1 MVRLI
6 NAPWCRKSPI
16 ERTPSVHTVTMAS
29 MRQQPRIASPN
40 ITSHWLAQLGQRFG
54 IHYHFE
60 SSDMPRQ
67 PVATGHVHDVR
78 LPQGMHLTLSGL
90 DVKRGYTSTSY
101 QSVPWF
107 LSVILEGT
115 VHLQLGKQQRLLQA
129 GEGVCTHFDA
139 RHPLTVHHPVQ
150 TRLRTVNIAVLTTA
164 PLGLP
169 TPPDASCL
177 HCWKLPKALCETLC
191 TISEQPPSLWRQA
204 LVWQGLALQLIG
216 LGLPERLTAL
226 PEQKRLSTR
235 DRHCLTALHSRIAQH
250 PAEPYSLTALAK
262 EAAMSPSSLRQK
274 FRACYGCTLFDYIR
288 QVRLQQGYE
297 ALQRGASVQQA
308 AHHCGY
314 RHASNFSSAFKRH
327 FGFSPHEWNRS
338 SV

>member
-1 MVRLI
+1 MPQQERL
-6 NAPWCRKSPI
+6 A
-16 ERTPSVHTVTMAS
+16 TPK
-29 MRQQPRIASPN
+29 
-40 ITSHWLAQLGQRFG
+40 ITPFSLAQLGQRFG
-54 IHYHFE
+54 IHYRIE
-60 SSDMPRQ
+60 GPTSPRQ
-67 PVATGHVHDVR
+67 PVATGHVHDVS
-78 LPQGMHLTLSGL
+78 LHHGIHLTLSDL
-90 DVKRGYTSTSY
+90 QVERGYTSTSY

-115 VHLQLGKQQRLLQA
+115 IHLQMGKQQIQLSA
-129 GEGVCTHFDA
+129 GDGVCSHFDT
-139 RHPLTVHHPVQ
+139 RHPLTVHQPVQ
-150 TRLRTVNIAVLTTA
+150 ARLRTVNIAVLTTA

-177 HCWKLPKALCETLC
+177 HCWKLPEALCETLC

-216 LGLPERLTAL
+216 LGLPECQTAL
-226 PEQKRLSTR
+226 PEHKRLSTR
-235 DRHCLTALHSRIAQH
+235 DRHCLTSLHARITQH

-288 QVRLQQGYE
+288 QVRLEQAHASLRQGH
-297 ALQRGASVQQA
+297 SVQHT
-308 AHHCGY
+308 AHRCGY

-327 FGFSPHEWNRS
+327 FGVSPHELQRDKP
-338 SV
+338 

>member
-1 MVRLI
+1 MGAA
-6 NAPWCRKSPI
+6 NPPI

-78 LPQGMHLTLSGL
+78 LPQGMHLTLSDL

-150 TRLRTVNIAVLTTA
+150 TRLRTVNIAILNTA

-169 TPPDASCL
+169 HPPDASYL
-177 HCWKLPKALCETLC
+177 HCWTLPQALCETLC
-191 TISEQPPSLWRQA
+191 TISEQPPLLWRQA

-216 LGLPERLTAL
+216 LGLPERPTTL
-226 PEQKRLSTR
+226 PEHKRLSTR

-297 ALQRGASVQQA
+297 ALQRGESVQQA

>member
-1 MVRLI
+1 MPQQERL
-6 NAPWCRKSPI
+6 A
-16 ERTPSVHTVTMAS
+16 TPK
-29 MRQQPRIASPN
+29 
-40 ITSHWLAQLGQRFG
+40 ITPFSLAQLGQRFG
-54 IHYHFE
+54 IHYRIE
-60 SSDMPRQ
+60 SPTSPRQ
-67 PVATGHVHDVR
+67 PVATGHVHDVSLR
-78 LPQGMHLTLSGL
+78 HGIHLTLSDL
-90 DVKRGYTSTSY
+90 QVERGYTSTSY

-115 VHLQLGKQQRLLQA
+115 IHLQMGKQQIQLSA
-129 GEGVCTHFDA
+129 GNGVCSHFDT
-139 RHPLTVHHPVQ
+139 RHPLTVHQPVQ
-150 TRLRTVNIAVLTTA
+150 ARLRTVNIAVLTTA

-226 PEQKRLSTR
+226 PEHKRLSTR

-288 QVRLQQGYE
+288 QVRLEQAHASLRQGH
-297 ALQRGASVQQA
+297 SVQHT
-308 AHHCGY
+308 AHRCGY

-327 FGFSPHEWNRS
+327 FGVSPHELQRDKP
-338 SV
+338 

>member
-226 PEQKRLSTR
+226 SEHKRLSTR

-327 FGFSPHEWNRS
+327 FGFSPHEWKRS

>member
-1 MVRLI
+1 M
-6 NAPWCRKSPI
+6 
-16 ERTPSVHTVTMAS
+16 
-29 MRQQPRIASPN
+29 
-40 ITSHWLAQLGQRFG
+40 QL
-54 IHYHFE
+54 
-60 SSDMPRQ
+60 S
-67 PVATGHVHDVR
+67 
-78 LPQGMHLTLSGL
+78 
-90 DVKRGYTSTSY
+90 
-101 QSVPWF
+101 
-107 LSVILEGT
+107 EGN
-115 VHLQLGKQQRLLQA
+115 
-129 GEGVCTHFDA
+129 GVCSHFDT
-139 RHPLTVHHPVQ
+139 RHPLTVHQPVQ
-150 TRLRTVNIAVLTTA
+150 ARLRTVNIAVLTTA

-177 HCWKLPKALCETLC
+177 HCWKLPEALCETLC

-204 LVWQGLALQLIG
+204 LIWQGLALQLIG
-216 LGLPERLTAL
+216 LGLPECQTAL
-226 PEQKRLSTR
+226 PEHKRLSSR
-235 DRHCLTALHSRIAQH
+235 DRHCLTSLHSRIAQH

-297 ALQRGASVQQA
+297 ALQRGESVQQA

>member
-1 MVRLI
+1 MPQQERL
-6 NAPWCRKSPI
+6 A
-16 ERTPSVHTVTMAS
+16 TPE
-29 MRQQPRIASPN
+29 
-40 ITSHWLAQLGQRFG
+40 ITPFSLAQLGQRFG
-54 IHYHFE
+54 IHYRIE
-60 SSDMPRQ
+60 GPTSPRQ
-67 PVATGHVHDVR
+67 PVATGHVHDVSLR
-78 LPQGMHLTLSGL
+78 HGIHLTLSDL
-90 DVKRGYTSTSY
+90 QVERGYTSTSY

-115 VHLQLGKQQRLLQA
+115 IHLQMGKQQIQLSA
-129 GEGVCTHFDA
+129 GDGVCSHFDA
-139 RHPLTVHHPVQ
+139 RHPLTVHQPVQ

-177 HCWKLPKALCETLC
+177 NCWKLPKALCETLC

-216 LGLPERLTAL
+216 LGLPERPTTL
-226 PEQKRLSTR
+226 PEHKRLSTR

-297 ALQRGASVQQA
+297 ALQRGESVQQA